1 MVDVLEGLLHL
12 EVDVLEAL
20 LHLEVTL
27 FVDVLEALLH
37 LEVTFG
43 GLLYI
48 WRMMLGCCAR
58 VWMLTLEA

>member
-1 MVDVLEGLLHL
+1 MVDA
-12 EVDVLEAL
+12 LEAL

-27 FVDVLEALLH
+27 LIDVLEALLH

-43 GLLYI
+43 GLPYI

-58 VWMLTLEA
+58 AWRLTLEA